1 MIFSTID
8 AWVYKRGFEM
18 KIKKAIIPAAGFGT
32 RLLPATKSIPKE
44 MIPIVDKP
52 ALQYVIEE
60 AVEAGIEDILIIT
73 SRHKKAIEDH
83 FDNLPELEN
92 LLEHTNKTDALK
104 ELRDITNLAN
114 IHYIRQKEAKG
125 LGHAVGCAKAF
136 VGNEPF
142 AVILPDDI
150 IYSSVSC
157 LKQMTRMFDKYQTSI
172 IGVQTVKENEVN
184 RYGIVSGTK
193 IDEKIYKVNE
203 LVEKPPIEKAPSN
216 IAIVGRYI
224 ITPEIFN
231 ILENIPPGALG
242 EIQLTDGLLELVK
255 NQEMYAYIFDG
266 KRYDTG
272 NKLGYLEAIVDFALK
287 REDLRDE
294 FKNYLKTIID

>member
-1 MIFSTID
+1 
-8 AWVYKRGFEM
+8 M

-44 MIPIVDKP
+44 MIPIIDKP

-92 LLEHTNKTDALK
+92 LLENTNKTDALK
-104 ELRDITNLAN
+104 ELRNITNLAN

-193 IDEKIYKVNE
+193 IDEKIYKVNG

-224 ITPEIFN
+224 ITPEIFD

>member
-1 MIFSTID
+1 
-8 AWVYKRGFEM
+8 M

-193 IDEKIYKVNE
+193 IDEKIYKVNG
-203 LVEKPPIEKAPSN
+203 LVEKPSIEKAPSN

-224 ITPEIFN
+224 ITPDIFN

>member
-1 MIFSTID
+1 
-8 AWVYKRGFEM
+8 M

-92 LLEHTNKTDALK
+92 LLENTNKVDALK

-193 IDEKIYKVNE
+193 IDEKIYKVNG

-224 ITPEIFN
+224 ITPEIFD

-255 NQEMYAYIFDG
+255 NQDMYAYIFDG

-287 REDLRDE
+287 REDLRNE

>member
-1 MIFSTID
+1 
-8 AWVYKRGFEM
+8 M

-60 AVEAGIEDILIIT
+60 AVDAGIEDILIIT

-92 LLEHTNKTDALK
+92 LLENTNKVETLK
-104 ELRDITNLAN
+104 ELRNITNLAN
-114 IHYIRQKEAKG
+114 IHYIRQKETKG
-125 LGHAVGCAKAF
+125 LGHAVGCARAF

-142 AVILPDDI
+142 AIILPDDI
-150 IYSSVSC
+150 IYSQISC
-157 LKQMTRMFDKYQTSI
+157 LKQMTEMFDKYQASI

-193 IDEKIYKVNE
+193 INEKIYKVDG
-203 LVEKPPIEKAPSN
+203 LVEKPPIDKAPSN

-224 ITPEIFN
+224 VTPEIFD
-231 ILENIPPGALG
+231 ILENISPGALG

-255 NQEMYAYIFDG
+255 SQDMYAYIFDG

-272 NKLGYLEAIVDFALK
+272 NKLGYLEAIVDYALR
-287 REDLRDE
+287 REDLKDD
-294 FKNYLKTIID
+294 FKKYLKSVTD

>member
-1 MIFSTID
+1 
-8 AWVYKRGFEM
+8 M

-193 IDEKIYKVNE
+193 IDEKIYKVNG

>member
-1 MIFSTID
+1 
-8 AWVYKRGFEM
+8 M

-60 AVEAGIEDILIIT
+60 AVDAGIEDILIIT

-92 LLEHTNKTDALK
+92 LLENTNKVETLK
-104 ELRDITNLAN
+104 ELRNITNLAN
-114 IHYIRQKEAKG
+114 IHYIRQKETKG
-125 LGHAVGCAKAF
+125 LGHAVGCARAF

-150 IYSSVSC
+150 IYSQISC
-157 LKQMTRMFDKYQTSI
+157 LKQMTEMFDKYQASI

-193 IDEKIYKVNE
+193 INEKIYKVDG
-203 LVEKPPIEKAPSN
+203 LVEKPPIDKAPSN

-224 ITPEIFN
+224 VTPEIFD
-231 ILENIPPGALG
+231 ILENISPGALG

-255 NQEMYAYIFDG
+255 SQDMYAYIFDG

-272 NKLGYLEAIVDFALK
+272 NKLGYLEAIVDYALR
-287 REDLRDE
+287 REDLKDD
-294 FKNYLKTIID
+294 FKKYLKSVTD

>member
-1 MIFSTID
+1 
-8 AWVYKRGFEM
+8 M

-193 IDEKIYKVNE
+193 IDEKIYKVNG
-203 LVEKPPIEKAPSN
+203 LVEKPSIEKAPSN

>member
-1 MIFSTID
+1 
-8 AWVYKRGFEM
+8 M

-60 AVEAGIEDILIIT
+60 AVDAGIEEILIIT

-83 FDNLPELEN
+83 FDNMPELEN
-92 LLEHTNKTDALK
+92 LLENANKVDILNEIK
-104 ELRDITNLAN
+104 DITNLAN
-114 IHYIRQKEAKG
+114 IHYIRQKETKG

-157 LKQMTRMFDKYQTSI
+157 LKQMTEMFDKYQASI
-172 IGVQTVKENEVN
+172 IGVQTVNENEVN

-193 IDEKIYKVNE
+193 IDEKIYKIDG
-203 LVEKPPIEKAPSN
+203 LVEKPPIGKSPSN

-231 ILENIPPGALG
+231 ILENLPPGALG
-242 EIQLTDGLLELVK
+242 EIQLTDGLLELIK

-272 NKLGYLEAIVDFALK
+272 NKLGYLEAIVDFALRRK
-287 REDLRDE
+287 DLKDE

>member
-1 MIFSTID
+1 
-8 AWVYKRGFEM
+8 M

-92 LLEHTNKTDALK
+92 LLEHTNKTDTLK

-150 IYSSVSC
+150 IYSTVSC

-193 IDEKIYKVNE
+193 IDEKIYKVNG
-203 LVEKPPIEKAPSN
+203 LVEKPSIEKAPSN